1 MWFVVTCLHPGETGE
16 VNHEIHET
24 HERGRI
30 KTSAGVDPRD
40 GDDRT
45 GNCSRR
51 CTLMDADGN
60 GMGAGMSGVL
70 PFFRISASIRV
81 DQRLIESGSGRGDVG
96 IAVLKGGAFRG
107 GRRGAPG
114 EAVRE
119 RTTLAAFLRLRA
131 IAL

>member
-51 CTLMDADGN
+51 CTLMDADGDR
-60 GMGAGMSGVL
+60 MGSGL
-70 PFFRISASIRV
+70 FEIRV
-81 DQRLIESGSGRGDVG
+81 L
-96 IAVLKGGAFRG
+96 
-107 GRRGAPG
+107 
-114 EAVRE
+114 
-119 RTTLAAFLRLRA
+119 LRL
-131 IAL
+131 